1 MYLELDE
8 QELARR
14 CSENDRQAKEELYKR
29 YAAKLYTLC
38 CRYTSNGEDAEDLM
52 QDTFIRTFDKI
63 PTFKYSGKGSL
74 YAWISRVAIN
84 SALNSIRRS
93 KFLFVSLERTH
104 VDSAP
109 DPTGEEV
116 ERISAEA
123 LLEMISHL
131 PDVQRTIFNLHCID
145 KFSHGEIAEMLG
157 ISETGSA
164 SMLAKAKAKLKKK
177 IIEYI
182 HSSEKND

>member
-8 QELARR
+8 QELARL
-14 CSENDRQAKEELYKR
+14 CSENDRQAKEELYMR
-29 YAAKLYTLC
+29 YAARLYTLC
-38 CRYTSNGEDAEDLM
+38 CRYTSNSEDAEDLM

-74 YAWISRVAIN
+74 YAWISRIAIN

-145 KFSHGEIAEMLG
+145 KFSHGEIAGMLG
-157 ISETGSA
+157 ITETGSA
-164 SMLAKAKAKLKKK
+164 SMLAKAKAKLKRK

-182 HSSEKND
+182 QSSEKND